1 MDFQSE
7 IRNLFYHLYK
17 TIQKE
22 KNYIQI
28 IHNYSKQRY
37 PYFNNEI
44 TELGIY
50 RIPDDL
56 SYGEFFKVI

>member
-28 IHNYSKQRY
+28 IHYYSEQRY

-44 TELGIY
+44 TELEIY

-56 SYGEFFKVI
+56 SYEEFLK